1 MKARVSVRL
10 KPAILDP
17 QGKAV
22 LNSLQQL
29 GYDEVTSVRIGKLIE
44 LELDSHDSGDM
55 KQRLEELSRRLLTNP
70 LMETFD
76 IELADD
82 DRTGDD

>member
-22 LNSLQQL
+22 LQAARQL
-29 GYDEVTSVRIGKLIE
+29 GYEEVVSVRIGKLIE
-44 LELDSHDSGDM
+44 LEVNGNDRDELKG
-55 KQRLEELSRRLLTNP
+55 RIEELSRKLLSNP
-70 LMETFD
+70 LMETFE
-76 IELADD
+76 IEWNRDPDD
-82 DRTGDD
+82 

>member
-17 QGKAV
+17 QGKTI
-22 LNSLQQL
+22 LNAARQL
-29 GYDEVTSVRIGKLIE
+29 GYNQITSVRMGKLIE
-44 LELDSHDSGDM
+44 LELDTPDPDTAKASI
-55 KQRLEELSRRLLTNP
+55 EELSHKLLSNP

-76 IELADD
+76 IEWQSDES
-82 DRTGDD
+82 G

>member
-17 QGKAV
+17 QGKTV
-22 LNSLQQL
+22 LHSLQQL
-29 GYDEVTSVRIGKLIE
+29 GFNEVSSVRIGKLIE
-44 LELDSHDSGDM
+44 LEIDSSDSEEV
-55 KQRLEELSRRLLTNP
+55 KVRLEEFSRKLLANP

-76 IELADD
+76 IELFDD
-82 DRTGDD
+82 NSRE

>member
-44 LELDSHDSGDM
+44 LELDSPDSGDM

-70 LMETFD
+70 LLETFD
-76 IELADD
+76 IELEDD